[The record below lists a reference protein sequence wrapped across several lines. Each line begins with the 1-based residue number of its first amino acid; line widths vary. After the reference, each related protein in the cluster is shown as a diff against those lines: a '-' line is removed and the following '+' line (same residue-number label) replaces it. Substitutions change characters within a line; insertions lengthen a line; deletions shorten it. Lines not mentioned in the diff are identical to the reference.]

1 MKLLNTNN
9 NNMNTVKTRQLRFG
23 SSLPSSV
30 LQKRTEKFMNNMLMY
45 NLLNNIVYSMMM
57 TVDVCLFI
65 ISYYILLFSYLIKL

>member
-45 NLLNNIVYSMMM
+45 NC
-57 TVDVCLFI
+57 TE
-65 ISYYILLFSYLIKL
+65 